1 MAIWREYSLVEG
13 GEEHHSRLLY
23 ERNKRPRE
31 LREQSRI
38 LPTSWSQ
45 SIHGLTSDWE
55 ENYSQLG
62 KEVTSVSCMSRS
74 HLIPFCL
81 LQIILPFQ
89 SICKCKRE
97 EELER
102 EDMDRKPFAASG
114 LGHSLKVRTD
124 ISVLPFLCH
133 SLKHGMS

>member
-13 GEEHHSRLLY
+13 GEEHHLRLLY
-23 ERNKRPRE
+23 ERNKWPRE
-31 LREQSRI
+31 LREHSRI
-38 LPTSWSQ
+38 LPTLGSQ

-62 KEVTSVSCMSRS
+62 KEVTSVSCMSQS

-81 LQIILPFQ
+81 LQISLPFQ
-89 SICKCKRE
+89 SVCKCERE
-97 EELER
+97 ALER
-102 EDMDRKPFAASG
+102 EDMDRELFAASG
-114 LGHSLKVRTD
+114 LGHSLKARTD
-124 ISVLPFLCH
+124 TSVLPFLCH